1 MNIHCS
7 YEGTLALTME
17 QVEGDRCR
25 LNVTTL
31 KALLLV
37 FHYTDGYENV
47 FIRAMMNFIFEPV

>member
-1 MNIHCS
+1 MKVA
-7 YEGTLALTME
+7 LALTME